1 MNLAEHTLRVAVLS
15 VRRSQVMA
23 ERDAAAAEAQQDY
36 KRARQAGI
44 SQLKPQLPGGVDAGT
59 LSIKKGLTVVTF
71 DEAALLQVVE
81 ESTPEHVEEFIDPAA
96 LRDKRVLDLIREH
109 LPELAGR
116 RVTSERRSDLAE
128 EVKSTGGKLLSL
140 ASGAMVQVATVET
153 LDPTG
158 EFSYTPGK
166 PAAAAILAAL
176 KEGTITPDGRIAGAG
191 EP

>member
-23 ERDAAAAEAQQDY
+23 ERDAAAAEAQADY

-81 ESTPEHVEEFIDPAA
+81 ESTPEHVEEYVDPAA
-96 LRDKRVLDLIREH
+96 LRDKRVLDLLRDH
-109 LPELAGR
+109 LPGLTGR
-116 RVTSERRSDLAE
+116 RVTADRRSELAE

-153 LDPTG
+153 MEPTG
-158 EFSYTPGK
+158 EFAYVPGK
-166 PAAAAILAAL
+166 PASAAILAAL
-176 KEGTITPDGRIAGAG
+176 KEGTITPDGRIAGAAS
-191 EP
+191 